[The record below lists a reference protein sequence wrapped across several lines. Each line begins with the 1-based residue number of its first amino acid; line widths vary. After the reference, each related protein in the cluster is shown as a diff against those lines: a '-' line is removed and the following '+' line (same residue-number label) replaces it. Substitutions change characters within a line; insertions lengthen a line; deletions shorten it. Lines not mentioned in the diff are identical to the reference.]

1 MRYALLLLP
10 LALLST
16 VPQAQKARSR
26 VGFVNVQQAVAA
38 MPNSA
43 GYLSLQK
50 RVDADLKAKQ
60 ANLQKLAA
68 QAQKTRKA
76 ADAQAY
82 QKAQQSLVTAQRN
95 HDTRLAKEFKPL
107 QTRLNSVVASVA
119 RGSGFTVVLDRR
131 VAAQSGVVVYANT
144 SATDLTPAVVKA
156 LKK

>member
-1 MRYALLLLP
+1 MRYALFLLP

-16 VPQAQKARSR
+16 VPQAQQSRSR

-43 GYLSLQK
+43 NYLSLQK
-50 RVDADLKAKQ
+50 RVDADLGAKQ

-76 ADAQAY
+76 ADVQAY
-82 QKAQQSLVTAQRN
+82 QKAQQSLVAAQKN
-95 HDTRLAKEFKPL
+95 YNARLAKEFAPL
-107 QTRLNSVVASVA
+107 QSRLNSVVAAVA
-119 RGSGFTVVLDRR
+119 RSSGFTVVLDRR

-144 SATDLTPAVVKA
+144 AVTDLTPAVVKA

>member
-16 VPQAQKARSR
+16 VPQAQKTRSR

-43 GYLSLQK
+43 SYLSLQK

-60 ANLQKLAA
+60 TNLQKLAA
-68 QAQKTRKA
+68 QAQKTRKT
-76 ADAQAY
+76 ADVQAY
-82 QKAQQSLVTAQRN
+82 QKAQQGLVTAQKN
-95 HDTRLAKEFKPL
+95 HQTRLAKEFKPL
-107 QTRLNSVVASVA
+107 QTRLNSVVAAVA
-119 RGSGFTVVLDRR
+119 RSSGFSVVLDRR
-131 VAAQSGVVVYANT
+131 VAAQSGVVVYANSQT
-144 SATDLTPAVVKA
+144 TDLTTAVVKA

>member
-1 MRYALLLLP
+1 MHYALFLLP

-16 VPQAQKARSR
+16 VPQAQQSRAR

-43 GYLSLQK
+43 NYLSLQK
-50 RVDADLKAKQ
+50 RVDADLAAKQ
-60 ANLQKLAA
+60 ANLQKLAT

-76 ADAQAY
+76 ADVQAY
-82 QKAQQSLVTAQRN
+82 QKAQQSLVAAQKN
-95 HDTRLAKEFKPL
+95 YNARLAKEFAPL
-107 QTRLNSVVASVA
+107 QSRLNSVVAAVA
-119 RGSGFTVVLDRR
+119 RSSGFTVVLDRR

-144 SATDLTPAVVKA
+144 AVTDLTPAVVKA

>member
-1 MRYALLLLP
+1 MRYALFLLP

-16 VPQAQKARSR
+16 VPQAQQSRAR

-43 GYLSLQK
+43 NYLSLQK
-50 RVDADLKAKQ
+50 RVDADLAAKQ
-60 ANLQKLAA
+60 ANLQKLAT

-76 ADAQAY
+76 ADVQAY
-82 QKAQQSLVTAQRN
+82 QKAQQSLVAAQKN
-95 HDTRLAKEFKPL
+95 YNARLAKEFAPL
-107 QTRLNSVVASVA
+107 QSRLNSVVAAVA
-119 RGSGFTVVLDRR
+119 RSSGFTVVLDRR

-144 SATDLTPAVVKA
+144 AVTDLTPAVVKA

>member
-1 MRYALLLLP
+1 MRYALFLLP

-16 VPQAQKARSR
+16 VPQAQKTRSR

-43 GYLSLQK
+43 SYLSLQK

-60 ANLQKLAA
+60 SNLQKLAA

-76 ADAQAY
+76 ADVQAY
-82 QKAQQSLVTAQRN
+82 QKAQQGLVTAQKN
-95 HDTRLAKEFKPL
+95 HDSRLAKEFRPL
-107 QTRLNSVVASVA
+107 QTRMNSVVAAVA
-119 RGSGFTVVLDRR
+119 RSSGFTVVLDRR

-144 SATDLTPAVVKA
+144 GATDLTSAVVKA